1 MKYPALMKVLEAEV
15 NEKVSNAEAAKEQE
29 TLVTSILNLM
39 DSTKWTVEKA
49 MESLK
54 IPPAQQATYAG
65 LVGKR
70 LK

>member
-15 NEKVSNAEAAKEQE
+15 NEIVIDAEQE
-29 TLVTSILNLM
+29 NLVTSILNLM

-49 MESLK
+49 MEALK